1 MSRVHVLIW
10 ILSTLTFCV
19 WFLSTVLDFKCLVYM
34 FWFGFSL
41 HLLFVRDFLAPFWL
55 LNVSCTYFWL
65 FPLLH
70 YRFSRINL
78 RLTTFR
84 FIHKRVTLTI
94 LCWTVIF
101 IKNITKYTFFLQH
114 KGHIIIILK
123 SKHRGPPN

>member
-70 YRFSRINL
+70 YRFSPINL
-78 RLTTFR
+78 CLTTFR
-84 FIHKRVTLTI
+84 FIHKRVTLMI

-101 IKNITKYTFFLQH
+101 IKNITKYTFFSPTQRTYYH
-114 KGHIIIILK
+114 YIKKQTQGT
-123 SKHRGPPN
+123 S